1 METAELFCIGDDQAV
16 RLPPEFWFAGDRV
29 HVRRL
34 GNAVILATSDEAWRA
49 LRDGLDL
56 FTEDFMT
63 DRSQGRGEVRE
74 SVFPFPARSKDNSP

>member
-1 METAELFCIGDDQAV
+1 METAELFCIGDDQVV

-34 GNAVILATSDEAWRA
+34 GNAVILAPSDEPWRA

-56 FTEDFMT
+56 FTADFMA

-74 SVFPFPARSKDNSP
+74 SVFLLPARSEDNSP